1 MGKQGIIADV
11 VRRVQE
17 RLAVGPPRRIAPG
30 TPTPRIAIIGSG
42 FGGIGMGIQ
51 LRRAGIESFTIY
63 EKADRIGGTWR
74 DNTYPGA
81 ACDVPS
87 HLYSFS
93 FAANVDWTRKFP
105 EQPEI
110 LAYLEDCV
118 DRFDIRDHI
127 QFGADLAEA
136 TFDEDAATWRLLFV
150 DGTTIEADVLVAAT
164 GQLNRPHVPDIAGLD
179 DFAGHEFHSAR
190 WDHDHDLTD
199 RDVAVIGVGAS
210 AIQFVPEI
218 AKQARSVTLFQR
230 SSNYV
235 GPKPDGLISDRARAL
250 MRRFTVAER
259 AYRASIW
266 VRFDARFAIF
276 KSGSRVGQAFQRR
289 FAKGLEEMVSP
300 ELSREALIP
309 DYTIGCK
316 RILISNDWY
325 PTLMEPHVTVVTD
338 PVERVTP
345 GGVVAAGE
353 EHPVDTIIFGT
364 GFQSTGFLAP
374 MQITGRNGVDLH
386 TSWKDGAEATL
397 GITVSGFPNL
407 YVLYGPNT
415 NLGHNSIIFMLER
428 QIRYAI
434 ECIEALAEQDLAW
447 LDVKPEVQAAY
458 NDQVQRELAGTVWGD
473 SCHSWYKTESGKIT
487 NNWSGTTLRYWR
499 RTVAPRLDDYVRQTR
514 ASSADVAERVP
525 TPSG

>member
-1 MGKQGIIADV
+1 
-11 VRRVQE
+11 
-17 RLAVGPPRRIAPG
+17 
-30 TPTPRIAIIGSG
+30 
-42 FGGIGMGIQ
+42 
-51 LRRAGIESFTIY
+51 
-63 EKADRIGGTWR
+63 
-74 DNTYPGA
+74 
-81 ACDVPS
+81 
-87 HLYSFS
+87 
-93 FAANVDWTRKFP
+93 
-105 EQPEI
+105 
-110 LAYLEDCV
+110 
-118 DRFDIRDHI
+118 
-127 QFGADLAEA
+127 
-136 TFDEDAATWRLLFV
+136 
-150 DGTTIEADVLVAAT
+150 
-164 GQLNRPHVPDIAGLD
+164 
-179 DFAGHEFHSAR
+179 
-190 WDHDHDLTD
+190 
-199 RDVAVIGVGAS
+199 
-210 AIQFVPEI
+210 
-218 AKQARSVTLFQR
+218 
-230 SSNYV
+230 
-235 GPKPDGLISDRARAL
+235 
-250 MRRFTVAER
+250 
-259 AYRASIW
+259 
-266 VRFDARFAIF
+266 
-276 KSGSRVGQAFQRR
+276 
-289 FAKGLEEMVSP
+289 
-300 ELSREALIP
+300 
-309 DYTIGCK
+309 
-316 RILISNDWY
+316 
-325 PTLMEPHVTVVTD
+325 MEPHVTVVTD